1 MSRKSYVKTVNS
13 NTTSVLANS
22 VVPIG
27 TTLVTGFDRSNI
39 ERVGNSVVIYDCCSN
54 GYKITANVTFTAPV
68 AGTITLVMQQNG
80 SNITGATASTTVTTA
95 TTEVRNLSFSTIVK
109 STSGSTND
117 VITLLT
123 GSLAITTSNIEFDV
137 ERL

>member
-13 NTTSVLANS
+13 NSTSVLANS

-27 TTLVTGFDRSNI
+27 TTLVTGYDRCNI
-39 ERVGNSVVIYDCCSN
+39 ERIGNSIVIYDRCSN

-68 AGTITLVMQQNG
+68 AGTITLLMQQNG
-80 SNITGATASTTVTTA
+80 VNIVGATASTTITTA
-95 TTEVRNLSFSTIVK
+95 ATEVRNLSFSTIVK
-109 STSGSTND
+109 STSGTTND
-117 VITLLT
+117 IITLLT
-123 GSLAITTSNIEFDV
+123 DSLAITASNVEFDV

>member
-1 MSRKSYVKTVNS
+1 MRKSYVKTVNS

-39 ERVGNSVVIYDCCSN
+39 ERVGNSVVIYDRCSN

-80 SNITGATASTTVTTA
+80 SDITGATASTTVTTA

-109 STSGSTND
+109 STSGSIND

>member
-22 VVPIG
+22 VIPIG
-27 TTLVTGFDRSNI
+27 TTLVTGYDRCNI
-39 ERVGNSVVIYDCCSN
+39 ERVGNSIIIYDKCSN

-68 AGTITLVMQQNG
+68 AGTVTILMQQNG
-80 SNITGATASTTVTTA
+80 SDITGATASTTITTA

-109 STSGSTND
+109 STSGSIND

>member
-39 ERVGNSVVIYDCCSN
+39 ERVGNSIVIYDRCSN

-123 GSLAITTSNIEFDV
+123 GSLAITTSNVEFDV

>member
-13 NTTSVLANS
+13 NSTSVLADS

-27 TTLVTGFDRSNI
+27 TTLVTGYDRSNI
-39 ERVGNSVVIYDCCSN
+39 ERVGNSIVIYDRCSN
-54 GYKITANVTFTAPV
+54 GYKVTANVTFTAPV
-68 AGTITLVMQQNG
+68 AGTITLLMQQNG
-80 SNITGATASTTVTTA
+80 VNITGATASTTITTA

-117 VITLLT
+117 IITLLT
-123 GSLAITTSNIEFDV
+123 GSLAITASNIEFDV